1 MSSRCDHCKKKVGIM
16 GLTCSQ
22 CTMKFCTSHIQY
34 ELHNCPHD
42 YKGVAK
48 EMLKKQ
54 LEEAGKLGTKLIKIE
69 DN

>member
-1 MSSRCDHCKKKVGIM
+1 M

-42 YKGVAK
+42 YKGIAK

-54 LEEAGKLGTKLIKIE
+54 LEEGGKLGTKLIKIE